1 MVFEF
6 VFPSRKS
13 KGSYSAYSAYVENL
27 PPDSGLQVIENC
39 SSTAVI
45 EGEWDA
51 AMSFLRQCHES
62 MQQEENDLG
71 VTTVHIHS

>member
-6 VFPSRKS
+6 VFPTSKRKS
-13 KGSYSAYSAYVENL
+13 GVTSYLEHL
-27 PPDSGLQVIENC
+27 PPDSGLQLIESC

-62 MQQEENDLG
+62 MQEEENEFGAL
-71 VTTVHIHS
+71 TTIHIHS